1 MLDELFFS
9 AESSELNKILDT
21 TEQLFRKYGIRSV
34 AMSDIAQALGI
45 SKKTIYVHIANKEE
59 LVEKVLKRH
68 FSREFNCVQ
77 EIISKAQN
85 ALDVLR
91 KISLHVQQEF
101 QNISPVLLFDLQKY
115 HSEAWVFVM
124 DFQTNV
130 VAKQIRANL
139 EQGMIE
145 GLYRKDLHVD
155 LISRIYANSLPIF
168 SDNSFF
174 ENHSRAEIHQ
184 QFIKY
189 HIMGIVSEKGREWLK
204 THQMWSE

>member
-1 MLDELFFS
+1 MTDELFFN

-21 TEQLFRKYGIRSV
+21 AEQLFRKYGIRSV
-34 AMSDIAQALGI
+34 AMSDIAQSLGM

-59 LVEKVLKRH
+59 LVDKVLKRH
-68 FSREFNCVQ
+68 FYKELNCVQ
-77 EIISKAQN
+77 AIINDAQN

-91 KISLHVQQEF
+91 RISLHVQQEF
-101 QNISPVLLFDLQKY
+101 QNISHALLFDLQKY
-115 HSEAWVFVM
+115 HSEAWNLVM

-145 GLYRKDLHVD
+145 GLYRKDLNVD
-155 LISRIYANSLPIF
+155 LISRIYATSLPIF
-168 SDNSFF
+168 TDNSFF